1 MGFIFSDSL
10 NAPIVYSGAFEVALI
25 QVQDRDIMMA
35 VMVSI
40 QELTLTAQ
48 MFDSFSVQ

>member
-1 MGFIFSDSL
+1 MPRLFTKEHL
-10 NAPIVYSGAFEVALI
+10 KLALI
-25 QVQDRDIMMA
+25 HVQDGDIMMV

-48 MFDSFSVQ
+48 MFDSFIVQ